1 MKTPLRSIRLAFG
14 CAAVILCTM
23 SASLAQEPKGE
34 TTLRVA
40 SGPSGKV
47 YTLMVQDMQSVCGK
61 SIPISNVT
69 SSGGLKNLT
78 MLSASEA
85 ELGIVQVDVLQQ
97 MKDGD
102 PSIGELQS
110 VMPLYA
116 NLLHVLALKAGSRVD
131 VKTVFGA
138 PVPLT
143 GHNAVMRKFSD
154 LKGMDI
160 AVVGSAQLLGQVLNQ
175 QLGYG
180 MHLLIADNDDQAVTM
195 LQAGQVQAIFTIGGW
210 PLPSVR
216 RHKASGGLMLVEYD
230 MEPRAPYVAAKR
242 NYNDLGAFNLTFL
255 GVPNLL
261 VTRPFKPGGTAGS
274 RVSALQRCLR
284 QHLDELQEGPYQP
297 GWKEIKDVMAS
308 YGVPAWQGDS
318 RVAKSK

>member
-1 MKTPLRSIRLAFG
+1 MKTSMPSSHRVFG
-14 CAAVILCTM
+14 CAAILLCTM
-23 SASLAQEPKGE
+23 SATLAQEPKGDAAV
-34 TTLRVA
+34 RVA
-40 SGPSGKV
+40 SGPNGKV

-61 SIPISNVT
+61 SIPISAVT
-69 SSGGLKNLT
+69 STGGLKNLT
-78 MLSASEA
+78 LLSASEA

-102 PSIGELQS
+102 ANIGELQS
-110 VMPLYA
+110 VMPLHA

-131 VKTVFGA
+131 IQTVFGTA
-138 PVPLT
+138 VPLT
-143 GHNAVMRKFSD
+143 GRNAVLRKFSD

-160 AVVGSAQLLGQVLNQ
+160 AVVGSAQLLGQVLNK
-175 QLGYG
+175 QLGYA
-180 MHLLIADNDDQAVTM
+180 MQLLIADNDDQAVTM
-195 LQAGQVQAIFTIGGW
+195 LQAGQVQAIFTLGGW

-216 RHKASGGLMLVEYD
+216 SHKASSGLVLLDYD
-230 MEPRAPYVAAKR
+230 LEPRAPYVVVKR
-242 NYNDLGAFNLTFL
+242 NYNDLGAFNLPFL

-261 VTRPFKPGGTAGS
+261 VTRPFKPGGATGS

-308 YGVPAWQGDS
+308 YGVPAWRGDTA
-318 RVAKSK
+318 VAKSK

>member
-1 MKTPLRSIRLAFG
+1 MKILLPAIRSAVAY
-14 CAAVILCTM
+14 AAVLLCTL
-23 SASLAQEPKGE
+23 SVSVAQEPKGD
-34 TTLRVA
+34 TSLRVA
-40 SGPSGKV
+40 SGPNGKV

-61 SIPISNVT
+61 SIPISAVT
-69 SSGGLKNLT
+69 STGGLKNLT
-78 MLSASEA
+78 LLSASEA

-102 PSIGELQS
+102 SSIGELQA
-110 VMPLYA
+110 VMPLHA

-131 VKTVFGA
+131 IKTVFGA
-138 PVPLT
+138 AVPLT
-143 GHNAVMRKFSD
+143 GRNAVLRKFSD

-160 AVVGSAQLLGQVLNQ
+160 AVVGSAQLLGQVLNK
-175 QLGYG
+175 QLGYE
-180 MHLLIADNDDQAVTM
+180 MRLLIADNDDQAVTM
-195 LQAGQVQAIFTIGGW
+195 LQAGQVQAIFTLGGW

-216 RHKASGGLMLVEYD
+216 SHKAADGLVLVEYD
-230 MEPRAPYVAAKR
+230 LEPRAPYLAVKR

-261 VTRPFKPGGTAGS
+261 VTRPFKPGGATGS

-284 QHLDELQEGPYQP
+284 QHLDALQEGPYQP

-308 YGVPAWQGDS
+308 HGVPAWRGDTAI
-318 RVAKSK
+318 AKSK